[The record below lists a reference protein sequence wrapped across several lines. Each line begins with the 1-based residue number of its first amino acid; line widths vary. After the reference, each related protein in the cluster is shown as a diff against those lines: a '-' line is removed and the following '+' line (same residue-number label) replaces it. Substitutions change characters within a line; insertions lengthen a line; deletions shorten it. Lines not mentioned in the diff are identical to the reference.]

1 MDTLVWLLVGG
12 GVGWVAFSRFNL
24 NEERGRNISIILGA
38 VGAVIGVKAI
48 APMFLTLPAG
58 GGLSVGVLFFAAAAA
73 CAVLVAGNLVSE
85 RWNV

>member
-1 MDTLVWLLVGG
+1 M
-12 GVGWVAFSRFNL
+12 
-24 NEERGRNISIILGA
+24 ILGA

-58 GGLSVGVLFFAAAAA
+58 GELSVGVLFFAAAAA